1 MRWFQSGGAAG
12 CESYNGPRLQ
22 QSEPEGLDQVTN
34 SPRLPIVSLVLAAI
48 LAIAAGLTMNPAE
61 PLPLSELPLGAI
73 GGAATL
79 AVFGIQGL
87 ISVLLEGREL
97 RPGMTPPHLTNP
109 LSAAIVIVSLLLF
122 GDAVLLG
129 YGIIIGWG
137 TAALGVAA
145 GAGCVFLAALLVC
158 YKEAFLGDEA
168 RFDDREDGVP
178 W

>member
-1 MRWFQSGGAAG
+1 M
-12 CESYNGPRLQ
+12 
-22 QSEPEGLDQVTN
+22 TN
-34 SPRLPIVSLVLAAI
+34 SPRLPVVALILASL
-48 LAIAAGLTMNPAE
+48 LAIAAAAAIDPGR
-61 PLPLSELPLGAI
+61 PLPLSELKLGAV
-73 GGAATL
+73 GGALTL

-97 RPGMTPPHLTNP
+97 RPGMAPPHLTNP
-109 LSAAIVIVSLLLF
+109 LSGAIVIVSIFLF
-122 GDAVLLG
+122 GDALLLG
-129 YGIIIGWG
+129 YGIVIGWG

-145 GAGCVFLAALLVC
+145 GAGCVFLATLLVC

>member
-1 MRWFQSGGAAG
+1 M
-12 CESYNGPRLQ
+12 
-22 QSEPEGLDQVTN
+22 TN
-34 SPRLPIVSLVLAAI
+34 SPRLPVVSVI
-48 LAIAAGLTMNPAE
+48 LASLLAIVVAATIDPGQ
-61 PLPLSELPLGAI
+61 PLPLSELQLGAV
-73 GGAATL
+73 GGALTL
-79 AVFGIQGL
+79 AIFAIQGL

-97 RPGMTPPHLTNP
+97 RPGMAPPHLTNP

-122 GDAVLLG
+122 ADALLLG
-129 YGIIIGWG
+129 YGIVIGWG

-145 GAGCVFLAALLVC
+145 GAGCVFLATLLVC

>member
-1 MRWFQSGGAAG
+1 M
-12 CESYNGPRLQ
+12 
-22 QSEPEGLDQVTN
+22 TN
-34 SPRLPIVSLVLAAI
+34 SSRLPIVSLVLAAI
-48 LAIAAGLTMNPAE
+48 LVIAAGLMMNPAE
-61 PLPLSELPLGAI
+61 SLPLSELQLGAI
-73 GGAATL
+73 GGAVTL

-87 ISVLLEGREL
+87 ISVILEGREL
-97 RPGMTPPHLTNP
+97 QPGMAPPHLTNP
-109 LSAAIVIVSLLLF
+109 LSAAIVLVSLLLF

-129 YGIIIGWG
+129 YGIIFGWG

-168 RFDDREDGVP
+168 RFDDREDGIP

>member
-1 MRWFQSGGAAG
+1 VQH
-12 CESYNGPRLQ
+12 
-22 QSEPEGLDQVTN
+22 SEPEGLAQVTN
-34 SPRLPIVSLVLAAI
+34 SPRLPVVSLILASVLA
-48 LAIAAGLTMNPAE
+48 LVAAATIDPGR
-61 PLPLSELPLGAI
+61 PLPLSELQLGAV
-73 GGAATL
+73 GGALTL

-109 LSAAIVIVSLLLF
+109 LSAAIVIVSILLF
-122 GDAVLLG
+122 GDALLLG
-129 YGIIIGWG
+129 YGIVNGWG
-137 TAALGVAA
+137 AAALGIAA
-145 GAGCVFLAALLVC
+145 GAGCVFLATLLVC

>member
-1 MRWFQSGGAAG
+1 
-12 CESYNGPRLQ
+12 
-22 QSEPEGLDQVTN
+22 VTN
-34 SPRLPIVSLVLAAI
+34 SPRLPAVAFILASL
-48 LAIAAGLTMNPAE
+48 LAIAAAAAIDPDR
-61 PLPLSELPLGAI
+61 PLPLSELQLGAVA
-73 GGAATL
+73 GALTL

-97 RPGMTPPHLTNP
+97 RPGMAPPHLTNP
-109 LSAAIVIVSLLLF
+109 LSAAIVIVSILLF
-122 GDAVLLG
+122 GDALLLG
-129 YGIIIGWG
+129 YGIVIGWG

-145 GAGCVFLAALLVC
+145 GAGCVFLATLLVC

>member
-1 MRWFQSGGAAG
+1 M
-12 CESYNGPRLQ
+12 
-22 QSEPEGLDQVTN
+22 TN
-34 SPRLPIVSLVLAAI
+34 SPRLPIVSLILAI
-48 LAIAAGLTMNPAE
+48 LLAIAAAATIDPGR
-61 PLPLSELPLGAI
+61 PLPLSELQLGAI
-73 GGAATL
+73 AGALTL

-109 LSAAIVIVSLLLF
+109 LSVAIVIVSILLF
-122 GDAVLLG
+122 GDALLLG
-129 YGIIIGWG
+129 YGIVIGWG

-145 GAGCVFLAALLVC
+145 GAGCVFLATLLVC
-158 YKEAFLGDEA
+158 YKEAFFGDEA

>member
-1 MRWFQSGGAAG
+1 M
-12 CESYNGPRLQ
+12 
-22 QSEPEGLDQVTN
+22 TN
-34 SPRLPIVSLVLAAI
+34 SPRLPIVALILAI
-48 LAIAAGLTMNPAE
+48 LASLLAIVAAAAIDPGR
-61 PLPLSELPLGAI
+61 PLPLSELQLGAV
-73 GGAATL
+73 GGALTL

-97 RPGMTPPHLTNP
+97 RPGMVPPHLTNP
-109 LSAAIVIVSLLLF
+109 LSAAIVIVSILLF
-122 GDAVLLG
+122 GDALLLG
-129 YGIIIGWG
+129 YGIVNGWG

-145 GAGCVFLAALLVC
+145 GAGCVFLATLLVC

>member
-1 MRWFQSGGAAG
+1 M
-12 CESYNGPRLQ
+12 
-22 QSEPEGLDQVTN
+22 TN
-34 SPRLPIVSLVLAAI
+34 SLRLPVASLILAGI
-48 LAIAAGLTMNPAE
+48 LAIAAALTIDPGK
-61 PLPLSELPLGAI
+61 PFPLSELQLGAV
-73 GGAATL
+73 GGAVTL

-97 RPGMTPPHLTNP
+97 RPGMAAPHLTDP

-122 GDAVLLG
+122 GDALLLG
-129 YGIIIGWG
+129 YGIVNGWG
-137 TAALGVAA
+137 TAALGIAA
-145 GAGCVFLAALLVC
+145 GAGCVFLATLLVC